1 MTPLHLRLPVAAL
14 VAALSLFGNPAHA
27 AETQDVGIVTTE
39 IARAQNSTLMW
50 GPYKPN
56 LYFGVRPRI
65 PKSFTG
71 GLMWAKVNNFV
82 DVQNNFRHT
91 CEQGDGMRGYG
102 WEEFDARTGG
112 KQTMHDESNGIDIT
126 TFFIKS
132 PGGKH
137 GGNWATRVRGKVR
150 DGSPADLQTTIIF
163 YASLEGLGSL
173 TVANEDDDLG
183 FAGEVN
189 FNGESDGLGEYKVT
203 VTTGRGFHPAS
214 EHPSYKEKP
223 LDRTIVNSLTLDEK
237 LLWAAK
243 PHLFGK
249 LKEQIDEYIERY
261 GEENPPP
268 PYQIYTIKHAPD
280 EGNLHLVQKVFEGDF
295 EFDII
300 FNSASAP
307 KGLSSQE
314 ISQLIGDNN
323 KSFFERFISTFDL
336 QPPFDI
342 ESLQRFSSHMFSNLI
357 GGLGYFHGDSVVDRS
372 YAEEYEENN
381 EGFWEEAAEARGRR
395 QEKLEGPSE
404 LFTTVPSRPFFP
416 RGFLWD
422 EGFHLLPIADWDIDL
437 TLEIVKSWFNLMD
450 EDGWI
455 GREQI
460 LGAEARSKVP
470 PEFQTQYPHYA
481 NPPTLFFIVDAF
493 ISKLGALNGT
503 SPLAKEK
510 LAQEP
515 SIYSAFLQKPE
526 AGLQYLNELYPKLK
540 KHYQWFRKTQSGDL
554 KSYDRDAF
562 STKEGFRWRGRTPQH
577 ILTSGLDDYPRPQPP
592 HPGELHVD
600 LMSWMGMMTKSL
612 KNIASLLGMAD
623 DVAELST
630 IEIAIQRNI
639 DDLHWSEKEK
649 CYCDATINDYE
660 EHELVC
666 HKGYVSLFPFLTG
679 LLDKD
684 SDKLGHI
691 LNLLGDEEELWSE
704 FGIRSLSKKD
714 KFYGTDENYWRGP
727 IWMNMNYLAVSQLL
741 KYAEIPGPHQEKS
754 KDLYTR
760 LRLNLIKTVYDSF
773 QETGFA
779 WEQYNPETGVGQ
791 RTQHFTGWTS
801 LVVKIMSMPD
811 LSEGAFEAEGQAP
824 EKDDE
829 QVPEKDEDA
838 LKKDEL

>member
-1 MTPLHLRLPVAAL
+1 MTPVTLRPVTAL
-14 VAALSLFGNPAHA
+14 VAVLSLFGTSSVHA
-27 AETQDVGIVTTE
+27 AAEKQDVGIVTTE
-39 IARAQNSTLMW
+39 IAREQNSSLLW
-50 GPYKPN
+50 GAYKPN

-71 GLMWAKVNNFV
+71 GLMWAKVDNFV
-82 DVQNNFRHT
+82 DVQHNFRHT

-102 WEEFDARTGG
+102 WEEFDARNGG
-112 KQTMHDESNGIDIT
+112 KQTMYDESNGIDIS
-126 TFFIKS
+126 TFFVKS

-150 DGSPADLQTTIIF
+150 DGSPADLKTTMIF

-173 TVANEDDDLG
+173 TVANEQDDLG
-183 FAGEVN
+183 FEGEVN
-189 FNGESDGLGEYKVT
+189 FNGDSDGLGEYKIT
-203 VTTGRGFHPAS
+203 VTPGRGFHPAS
-214 EHPSYKEKP
+214 EHPSYQEKP
-223 LDRTIVNSLTLDEK
+223 LDRTFVHSLTIDEK

-249 LKEQIDEYIERY
+249 LKEQIDEYLGTY
-261 GEENPPP
+261 GEDNAPP
-268 PYQIYTIKHAPD
+268 PYQIYTITHAPD
-280 EGNLHLVQKVFEGDF
+280 EGNFHLVQKVFEGDF

-300 FNSASAP
+300 FNSASAE

-314 ISQLIGDNN
+314 ISRLIGENSV
-323 KSFFERFISTFDL
+323 SFYDRFISTFDL

-342 ESLQRFSSHMFSNLI
+342 ESLQRFSSKMFSNLI

-372 YAEEYEENN
+372 YAEEYEESN
-381 EGFWEEAAEARGRR
+381 EGFWEEAAAARGRR

-437 TLEIVKSWFNLMD
+437 TLEVVRSWFNLMD

-470 PEFQTQYPHYA
+470 VEFQTQYPHYA
-481 NPPTLFFIVDAF
+481 NPPTLFFIIDAF

-503 SPLAKEK
+503 SPEAKEQ
-510 LAQEP
+510 LSQEP
-515 SIYSAFLQKPE
+515 SIYSAYLKNQE

-540 KHYQWFRKTQSGDL
+540 KHYYWFRKTQAGDL

-562 STKEGFRWRGRTPQH
+562 SSKEGYRWRGRTPQH

-612 KNIASLLGMAD
+612 KNIAGLLGMAD
-623 DVAELST
+623 DVAELAT
-630 IEIAIQRNI
+630 IEIAIHHNI

-649 CYCDATINDYE
+649 CYCDATIDDYE
-660 EHELVC
+660 EHQLVC

-679 LLDKD
+679 LVDKD

-704 FGIRSLSKKD
+704 HGIRSLSKKD
-714 KFYGTDENYWRGP
+714 SFYGTDENYWRGP
-727 IWMNMNYLAVSQLL
+727 IWMNMNFLAVSQLL
-741 KYAEIPGPHQEKS
+741 KYAQIPGPHQEKS

-760 LRLNLIKTVYDSF
+760 LRLNLIKTVYDSW

-779 WEQYNPETGVGQ
+779 WEQYNPETGLGQ

-801 LVVKIMSMPD
+801 LVVKIMGMPD
-811 LSEGAFEAEGQAP
+811 LSGGAFEAEKG
-824 EKDDE
+824 EK
-829 QVPEKDEDA
+829 V
-838 LKKDEL
+838 KDEL

>member
-1 MTPLHLRLPVAAL
+1 MTPVTLRPVTAL
-14 VAALSLFGNPAHA
+14 VAVLSLFGTSSVHA
-27 AETQDVGIVTTE
+27 AAEKQDVGIVTTE
-39 IARAQNSTLMW
+39 IAREQNSSLLW
-50 GPYKPN
+50 GAYKPN

-71 GLMWAKVNNFV
+71 GLMWAKVDNFV

-102 WEEFDARTGG
+102 WEEFDARNGG
-112 KQTMHDESNGIDIT
+112 KQTMYDESNGIDIS
-126 TFFIKS
+126 TFFVKS

-150 DGSPADLQTTIIF
+150 DGSPADLKTTMIF

-173 TVANEDDDLG
+173 TVANEQDDLG
-183 FAGEVN
+183 FEGEVN
-189 FNGESDGLGEYKVT
+189 FNGDSDGLGEYKIT
-203 VTTGRGFHPAS
+203 VTPGRGFHPAS

-223 LDRTIVNSLTLDEK
+223 LDRTFVHSLTIDEK

-249 LKEQIDEYIERY
+249 LKEQIDEYLGTY
-261 GEENPPP
+261 GEDNAPP
-268 PYQIYTIKHAPD
+268 PYQIYTITHAPD
-280 EGNLHLVQKVFEGDF
+280 EGNFHLVQKVFEGDF

-300 FNSASAP
+300 FNSASAE

-314 ISQLIGDNN
+314 ISRLIGENSA
-323 KSFFERFISTFDL
+323 SFYARFIPTFDP

-342 ESLQRFSSHMFSNLI
+342 ESLQRFSSKMFSNLI

-372 YAEEYEENN
+372 YAEEYEESN
-381 EGFWEEAAEARGRR
+381 EGFWEEAAAARGRR

-437 TLEIVKSWFNLMD
+437 TLEVVRSWFNLMD

-470 PEFQTQYPHYA
+470 VEFQTQYPHYA
-481 NPPTLFFIVDAF
+481 NPPTLFFIIDAF

-503 SPLAKEK
+503 SPEAKEQ
-510 LAQEP
+510 LSQEP
-515 SIYSAFLQKPE
+515 SIYSAYLKNPE

-540 KHYQWFRKTQSGDL
+540 KHYYWFRKTQAGDL

-562 STKEGFRWRGRTPQH
+562 SSKEGYRWRGRTPQH

-612 KNIASLLGMAD
+612 KNIAGLLGMAD
-623 DVAELST
+623 DVAELAT
-630 IEIAIQRNI
+630 IEIAIHHNI

-649 CYCDATINDYE
+649 CYCDATIDDYE
-660 EHELVC
+660 EHQLVC

-679 LLDKD
+679 LVDKD

-704 FGIRSLSKKD
+704 HGIRSLSKKD
-714 KFYGTDENYWRGP
+714 SFYGTDENYWRGP
-727 IWMNMNYLAVSQLL
+727 IWMNMNFLAVSQLL
-741 KYAEIPGPHQEKS
+741 KYAEAPGPHQEKS

-760 LRLNLIKTVYDSF
+760 LRLNLIKTVYDSW

-779 WEQYNPETGVGQ
+779 WEQYNPETGLGQ

-801 LVVKIMSMPD
+801 LVVKIMGMPD
-811 LSEGAFEAEGQAP
+811 LSGGAFEAEKG
-824 EKDDE
+824 EK
-829 QVPEKDEDA
+829 V
-838 LKKDEL
+838 KDEL